1 MEKVYQPLRHVYH
14 VPGEGPIAMSTPFD
28 PYISGIFGN
37 PSAISFADE
46 LVMTLAVVAAIYFL
60 FKLVLEKVAIRGI
73 ADPKAK
79 YSFRKAV
86 SIIGYF
92 VIIVAVTGI
101 WVQNLQTLAIF
112 YGLIVAGAAVVLQD
126 FLRNFV
132 GGIVIFT
139 VGLYRIGDRVQV
151 GTKYGDVIDI
161 GVFYTTL
168 MEIREW
174 VAGDQPSGRLSIM
187 PNSFVLSNVVNNY
200 TKDHDFIFDEI
211 TLYLTPDSDWKKA
224 TGIVAE
230 IVRQE
235 TGTLTEQARVQIE
248 AIGEKYYLQRKV
260 VEPAIYTSLSSTG
273 IQLSVRY
280 VASVRDRRTIRD
292 AISRDILEEFQ
303 GHPGVKVA
311 LIAPAPSVSS

>member
-1 MEKVYQPLRHVYH
+1 
-14 VPGEGPIAMSTPFD
+14 VPAEGLIAMSSLLD
-28 PYISGIFGN
+28 PYISWITDN
-37 PSAISFADE
+37 TAVISFIDR
-46 LVMTLAVVAAIYFL
+46 LVVTLVIVAAIYIV

-79 YSFRKAV
+79 YSFRKAI

-92 VIIVAVTGI
+92 IIAVAVTGI
-101 WVQNLQTLAIF
+101 WVEDLQTLAIF

-139 VGLYRIGDRVQV
+139 VGLYRIGDRVQI

-174 VAGDQPSGRLSIM
+174 VGGDQPSGRMSIM
-187 PNSFVLSNVVNNY
+187 PNSMVLSNVVNNY

-211 TLYLTPDSDWKKA
+211 TLYLMPDSNWKKA
-224 TGIVAE
+224 IGVVTDIVT
-230 IVRQE
+230 RE
-235 TGTLTEQARVQIE
+235 TGTLTEQAQVQIE
-248 AIGEKYYLQRKV
+248 AIGEKYYLERKNV
-260 VEPAIYTSLSSTG
+260 KPAIYTSLSGTS
-273 IQLSVRY
+273 IQLNVRY
-280 VASVRDRRTIRD
+280 VASVGDRRTIRD

-303 GHPGVKVA
+303 GHPDIKITTV
-311 LIAPAPSVSS
+311 APAPPPSF

>member
-1 MEKVYQPLRHVYH
+1 MSSPL
-14 VPGEGPIAMSTPFD
+14 D
-28 PYISGIFGN
+28 PYISLISDN
-37 PSAISFADE
+37 SAFINTTNQ
-46 LVMTLAVVAAIYFL
+46 LVMTLAVVLVIYFL
-60 FKLVLEKVAIRGI
+60 FKLVLEKAAIRGI

-79 YSFRKAV
+79 YAFRKAV

-101 WVQNLQTLAIF
+101 WIQDLQTLAIF

-139 VGLYRIGDRVQV
+139 VGLYRIGDRINV

-174 VAGDQPSGRLSIM
+174 VAGDEPSGRLSIM
-187 PNSFVLSNVVNNY
+187 PNSFVLTNVVNNY
-200 TKDHDFIFDEI
+200 TKDHDFVFDEI
-211 TLYLTPDSDWKKA
+211 TLYLTPESNWKKA
-224 TGIVAE
+224 TGIVTE
-230 IVRQE
+230 IVWRE
-235 TGTLTEQARVQIE
+235 TAMLTKEARAQID

-260 VEPAIYTSLSSTG
+260 VEPAVYTSLTSIG

-280 VASVRDRRTIRD
+280 VASVRDRRTTRD
-292 AISRDILEEFQ
+292 AISRDILEELLN
-303 GHPGVKVA
+303 HPDVK
-311 LIAPAPSVSS
+311 IATMAPSPPVSS